1 MADPIRELRGI
12 TGDQTDKLAAQ
23 QITNTDHLL
32 EKAGSAAN
40 RKALAG
46 ATGISEKDL
55 LELAN
60 RADLARINGVG
71 RQYANLLEDAGVDS
85 IPELA
90 QRNPANLLAALEKS
104 AEASGIQ
111 RKPRLEEVED
121 WVKQAKSLPRAVSH

>member
-1 MADPIRELRGI
+1 M
-12 TGDQTDKLAAQ
+12 
-23 QITNTDHLL
+23 L

-40 RKALAG
+40 RRALAS

-60 RADLARINGVG
+60 RSDLARINGVG

-104 AEASGIQ
+104 AEASGIT
-111 RKPRLEEVED
+111 RKPRLEDVED
-121 WVKQAKSLPRAVSH
+121 WIKQAKSLPRAVSH